1 MKTETLP
8 DQADSFETRLRS
20 GLHHIAAADP
30 IDEPRPFDPDV
41 MRIGVGEQQPR
52 RSLAPMLAAAAA
64 IIGVTVGGL
73 AFFAS
78 RTSAPTVADQP
89 TVAVTAPADAMTTT
103 GIGAEGAVLAP
114 VPLPDG
120 YVLYAGASAP
130 DSGTI
135 EGSRAFIYGSPD
147 ATPADIVEIVAG
159 DDASGSACDAAMR
172 TVQIG
177 DVEGRFCAVEGEPI
191 NVLAAQQLSWI
202 TPGGTPVVLL
212 AGADVAEDQVL
223 AIAGSIVV
231 NAPAGTPRLY
241 GDDLTIS
248 DLPDGWSRLGYQ
260 GATPMTADAVYE
272 IGSATDPAAPT
283 FLVRI
288 YRGTEPGDIWSIMNG
303 QHTSTPVTVR
313 GATGFL
319 ENTDELNPF
328 LVWRESDGTI
338 VHIQNNG
345 GTPESILAFA
355 ENLTLLDAEGW
366 ERFLRAGVDR
376 PTPPAPPADGV
387 ATTTTIL
394 TTLD

>member
-8 DQADSFETRLRS
+8 DQADSFEARLRS

-78 RTSAPTVADQP
+78 RTAAPTVADQP
-89 TVAVTAPADAMTTT
+89 TVAVTEPADATITP
-103 GIGAEGAVLAP
+103 GVSGEGGLLAP

-120 YVLYAGASAP
+120 YVLYAGASVDP
-130 DSGTI
+130 GTI
-135 EGSRAFIYGSPD
+135 EGNRAFIYGPAD
-147 ATPADIVEIVAG
+147 ATPAEIVEILAG
-159 DDASGSACDAAMR
+159 DDAWGSACDASTR

-177 DVEGRFCAVEGEPI
+177 DVEGRFCAFEGEPI

-231 NAPAGTPRLY
+231 NAPAGTPRLS

-260 GATPMTADAVYE
+260 GANPMTPDIAYAV
-272 IGSATDPAAPT
+272 GSDTDPDAPT
-283 FLVRI
+283 FGVQI

-303 QHTSTPVTVR
+303 RHTSTPVTVR
-313 GATGFL
+313 GTTGFL

-338 VHIQNNG
+338 VHIQNSG

-355 ENLTLLDAEGW
+355 ENLTALDAGRW
-366 ERFLRAGVDR
+366 AQFMQSGQGR
-376 PTPPAPPADGV
+376 PTPPTPPADGV